1 MQAGDDERMINY
13 EWPNEEEGSA
23 TREESNDVET
33 EEMMEFTSEEI
44 QMFNRNEDTEDVKKE
59 KESEKK
65 NSIEKQHREKD
76 VRPKGFD
83 KMIFVKDNSEYCE
96 TEDEV

>member
-13 EWPNEEEGSA
+13 EWPNKEEGSA

-59 KESEKK
+59 KESKKK

>member
-1 MQAGDDERMINY
+1 
-13 EWPNEEEGSA
+13 
-23 TREESNDVET
+23 
-33 EEMMEFTSEEI
+33 
-44 QMFNRNEDTEDVKKE
+44 MFNRNEDTEDVKKE

-65 NSIEKQHREKD
+65 NSSIEKQHREKD

-96 TEDEV
+96 TEDEVWIGSSNERPGRIKSIKY